1 MFSYL
6 FGGHSRKSLNITRRM
21 LLRILSYHQVMPAYL
36 DFISVFGSQDD
47 PKDLR
52 FSGFRE
58 QTLISQGDNI
68 RGPKVTSLGRSGR
81 QIQLCYNLKAVA
93 CTSPLNAENKTW
105 SIRQTAF
112 HHQFD
117 VQSGRSLW
125 IVTKGD
131 LQIKDRI
138 EEMTG
143 QNGKPEDRNVYTLR
157 DSFIFGLKIHLLC
170 CHWST
175 EEWRWYIQ
183 WLEEMIDVEVM
194 RPFKARILRTQN

>member
-58 QTLISQGDNI
+58 QTLISKGDKI
-68 RGPKVTSLGRSGR
+68 RGPEVTSLGRSGR

-93 CTSPLNAENKTW
+93 CTSPLNAE
-105 SIRQTAF
+105 
-112 HHQFD
+112 
-117 VQSGRSLW
+117 
-125 IVTKGD
+125 
-131 LQIKDRI
+131 
-138 EEMTG
+138 
-143 QNGKPEDRNVYTLR
+143 
-157 DSFIFGLKIHLLC
+157 
-170 CHWST
+170 
-175 EEWRWYIQ
+175 
-183 WLEEMIDVEVM
+183 
-194 RPFKARILRTQN
+194 